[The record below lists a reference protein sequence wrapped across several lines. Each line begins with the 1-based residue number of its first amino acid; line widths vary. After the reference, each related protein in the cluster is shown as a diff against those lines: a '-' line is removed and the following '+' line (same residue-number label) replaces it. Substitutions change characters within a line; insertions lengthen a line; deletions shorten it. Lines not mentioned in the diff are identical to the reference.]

1 MIYTVT
7 LNPAIDYIIRTK
19 TAVLGGLNRLESD
32 EKLPGGKGINVSR
45 VLQQFQE
52 PSTALGFIGG
62 FSGKFITN
70 WLEKEHIQTDFISV
84 EEDTR
89 INVKLKA
96 DTETEFN
103 AKGPE
108 ITASK
113 AQELLNQMNHLKKKD
128 IVILS
133 GNKQSSLPEDYYEK
147 LIHSIQKADAQ
158 FVIDTTGKEL
168 LKALP
173 YAPLLVK
180 PNHHELADL
189 YNVSF
194 TNQEDMIP
202 YGKKLIEAGAKN
214 AIISMSGDG
223 ALFFT
228 SNQVYHATVP
238 KGSVVNSVGAGDSM
252 IAGFIAALV
261 QTNDLMKAFKTSVAT
276 GSATAFSHDL
286 AKKTEIDNLL
296 PQVILTEL
304 T

>member
-7 LNPAIDYIIRTK
+7 LNPAIDYIIRTNN
-19 TAVLGGLNRLESD
+19 AVLGELNRLESD

-45 VLQQFQE
+45 VLQRFQE
-52 PSTALGFIGG
+52 SSITLGFIGG
-62 FSGKFITN
+62 FSGNFIKS
-70 WLEKEHIQTDFISV
+70 WLEKEHVQTNFITV

-96 DTETEFN
+96 ETETEFN

-108 ITASK
+108 ITTSK
-113 AQELLNQMNHLKKKD
+113 AQELLNQMTHLKKKD

-147 LIHSIQKADAQ
+147 LIHSIQKAEAQ

-173 YAPLLVK
+173 YNPLLVK
-180 PNHHELADL
+180 PNHHELADP
-189 YNVSF
+189 YQVSF
-194 TNQEDMIP
+194 TNKEDMIP
-202 YGKKLIEAGAKN
+202 YGKKLIEEGAKN
-214 AIISMSGDG
+214 AIISMGGDG

-228 SNQVYHATVP
+228 GNRVYHATVP
-238 KGSVVNSVGAGDSM
+238 KGKVVNSVGAGDSM
-252 IAGFIAALV
+252 IAGFIATLV
-261 QTNDLMKAFKTSVAT
+261 QTDELVNAFKTGVAT

-286 AKKTEIDNLL
+286 AEKTEIDSLL